1 MKKATKLDRQTLK
14 KLSKN
19 GISIRKST
27 LNAPA
32 EPLNSRNFCLTP
44 KDRENVLKSRDE
56 IAARMTSPLAYPCIN
71 IEAAWRKVYNLPKME
86 RTKERYKN
94 KEMELKIS

>member
-1 MKKATKLDRQTLK
+1 MKKATKLNRQALK

-19 GISIRKST
+19 GVSIRTSAS
-27 LNAPA
+27 NAPA

-71 IEAAWRKVYNLPKME
+71 IEAAWRKIYNLPKME
-86 RTKERYKN
+86 RNEKRHRN
-94 KEMELKIS
+94 KEMELKIR